1 MFSRLVL
8 LRKVSISL
16 GRYYSSQAHP
26 QTYIYNLLSKSKCR
40 SCGIQLQDKYPDK
53 PGFYR
58 LPGQNDNNTDNKS
71 KTSELNKKY
80 EKILQ
85 NLDVSDRNLLINNF
99 SAPKQE
105 HEKIT
110 SVPSLQQVTPVE
122 EDACDTLEVQKTQQG
137 QSLSCKRCNDVIYNS
152 KNKSVYDPKRD
163 NLNKSEFPIPKLQQ
177 VLSTIPI
184 DAPLVYVF
192 SANDFPMGINQ
203 EIFQYRPPQQIFFV
217 MTKSDILIPKTNV
230 AFYNN
235 FKKFLQNYMFKRF
248 NVPREN
254 VFIASGKDRWK
265 MNDLYHFIPNYA
277 YIIGDTNCGKSTLVK
292 SLLINHH
299 VKHWKYEARQQRQNE
314 RPNGKQSSSASLK
327 NKDFK
332 QLDRLIDSF
341 SSKNG
346 PGTSHIPGFTRDV
359 VPVDIDGIKQLFD
372 VPGFTTN
379 ENMQDI
385 FDKLNHKQIARITKG
400 TSTFKYGSL
409 KSKFDTIKNG
419 QVLSLNGVGYLQFP
433 GQDSMYQIRN
443 VTRFALHKFKNL
455 EKVDSILQRNE
466 IPTSMSSH
474 FIVNRQQQQ
483 QQRNEIRGYY
493 KRYIVPPFY
502 GTIDLV
508 IKDIGYINIK
518 PTGKKL
524 TNELMV
530 LYLHPSLEAIIRQ
543 PILNYIDPP
552 SPKKLIDGTK
562 MKSFITSD
570 IGKTPFYSRLIPSKI
585 PLDPSS
591 FLALSPSSDYNQLNQ
606 YLQIDESSESAYND
620 ILELDETNKYD
631 YWIE

>member
-1 MFSRLVL
+1 MFSRLIL
-8 LRKVSISL
+8 LRSVRKSL

-26 QTYIYNLLSKSKCR
+26 QTYIYNLLSDTKCR
-40 SCGIQLQDKYPDK
+40 SCGIQLQDKFPDK
-53 PGFYR
+53 PGYYR
-58 LPGQNDNNTDNKS
+58 LPGQNDSNTDKKA

-85 NLDVSDRNLLINNF
+85 NLDISDRNLLINNF
-99 SAPKQE
+99 SAPKQDD
-105 HEKIT
+105 EKVA
-110 SVPSLQQVTPVE
+110 SVPSLQQITPVE
-122 EDACDTLEVQKTQQG
+122 ADTRDTTKDQQTHLG
-137 QSLSCKRCNDVIYNS
+137 HSLSCKRCNDVIYNS
-152 KNKSVYDPKRD
+152 KTRSIYDPNRD

-177 VLSTIPI
+177 VLSTIPV

-192 SANDFPMGINQ
+192 SANDFPMGINKD
-203 EIFQYRPPQQIFFV
+203 IFQYRPPQQIYFV

-235 FKKFLQNYMFKRF
+235 FKKFLQNYMFKKF

-265 MNDLYHFIPNYA
+265 MTDLYHFIPNYS

-299 VKHWKYEARQQRQNE
+299 VKHWKYEARQQRPDE
-314 RPNGKQSSSASLK
+314 KQSSSASLK

-332 QLDRLIDSF
+332 KLDRLIDSF

-359 VPVDIDGIKQLFD
+359 VPVDIDGIKELFD

-379 ENMQDI
+379 GNLQDI

-400 TSTFKYGSL
+400 ANTSKYGSL
-409 KSKFDTIKNG
+409 KSKFDTVKNG

-443 VTRFALHKFKNL
+443 VTKFALHKFKNL

-466 IPTSMSSH
+466 IPKSMSSH

-483 QQRNEIRGYY
+483 QQRNELRGYY
-493 KRYIVPPFY
+493 KRYIIPPFY

-552 SPKKLIDGTK
+552 TPKKSPDGTNRK
-562 MKSFITSD
+562 TITSD
-570 IGKTPFYSRLIPSKI
+570 ISKTPFYSRLIPSTVL
-585 PLDPSS
+585 LDPSS
-591 FLALSPSSDYNQLNQ
+591 LVLLPPSSDYNQLNQ
-606 YLQIDESSESAYND
+606 YLQIDESSETAYND
-620 ILELDETNKYD
+620 LLELDETNKYD